1 MSGFKGVN
9 YFANYEKAPQI
20 IQGTPNYNVE
30 VSEGNNPPGDFFPAT
45 YLKVAVSENRI
56 GGSNFVLMPGKPV
69 AFDTNKRL
77 IPAGLAMEKESFEE
91 TYSTTVGDAAT
102 KLTAAEAAATIKY
115 SAVDASAGVRD
126 PYTGLVVTADDVV
139 ASSMK
144 AAGLGV
150 TDPIGIMRYSALQA
164 AGTDPSD
171 PSTFYKHNYDT
182 GGAKAFTR
190 WAYIQVPVVEIN
202 QRAEAMVNGSNS
214 HRIAL
219 YLADGGSVTFYKA
232 GVQKT
237 VTQKASPALFTDPVS
252 AGIPDQYAING
263 RTVFLNCKIAASDWE
278 IRYTPKVD
286 LPFTCLSVGYGS
298 GKIINSTDGSNGL
311 VEKGLADY
319 IGQVVGYNLDS
330 NFQVLGTDGCSTRK
344 LGRILDVKAGSSK
357 DLALVRTYFRDF
369 GLWQEGPGSAT
380 DGRNAYLAIANAPK
394 YMVRIAVN
402 FNLFY

>member
-1 MSGFKGVN
+1 MSGFNGVN
-9 YFANYEKAPQI
+9 YFADYVKAPQI

-56 GGSNFVLMPGKPV
+56 GGSNFVLMPGKVV

-77 IPAGLAMEKESFEE
+77 ITAGLAMEKEAYDTAYADED
-91 TYSTTVGDAAT
+91 GN
-102 KLTAAEAAATIKY
+102 TAAKIAAGEAASSIKY
-115 SAVDASAGVRD
+115 NATDVAAGVRD
-126 PYTGLVVTADDVV
+126 AEGYNCTADDYL
-139 ASSMK
+139 ATSMK

-164 AGTDPSD
+164 AGTDPND

-182 GGAKAFTR
+182 GGSRAFSR
-190 WAYIQVPVVEIN
+190 WCYIQVPVVEIN
-202 QRAEAMVNGSNS
+202 QRAEAITNSANS

-219 YLADGGSVTFYKA
+219 YLADGGVPYFYKA

-237 VTQKASPALFTDPVS
+237 LTLKPSPTDFTDPAT
-252 AGIPDQYAING
+252 AGTPDQYSIKG
-263 RTVFLNCKIAASDWE
+263 RTIFMNCAVDTSTWE
-278 IRYTPKVD
+278 VRYTPKVD

-298 GKIINSTDGSNGL
+298 GKIINSTDLSNGL
-311 VEKGLADY
+311 AEKGLADY

-330 NFQVLGTDGCSTRK
+330 NFQVFGSTGCSTRK
-344 LGRILDVKAGSSK
+344 VGRILDVKAGSSK

-394 YMVRIAVN
+394 YMVRIAIN

>member
-1 MSGFKGVN
+1 MSGFQGVN
-9 YFANYEKAPQI
+9 YFADFVKAPQI

-30 VSEGNNPPGDFFPAT
+30 VSEGNTPPGDFFPAT

-77 IPAGLAMEKESFEE
+77 IPAGLAWEKESYDATYAE
-91 TYSTTVGDAAT
+91 TSGDAAT
-102 KLTAAEAAATIKY
+102 KRAAANAAATIKY
-115 SAVDASAGVRD
+115 TAVDAAAGVRNAN
-126 PYTGLVVTADDVV
+126 GLVCTADEILAEEMMD
-139 ASSMK
+139 ASI
-144 AAGLGV
+144 GV

-164 AGTDPSD
+164 AGTDPND

-182 GGAKAFTR
+182 GGSRAFIR
-190 WAYIQVPVVEIN
+190 KCYIQVPVVEVN
-202 QRAEAMVNGSNS
+202 QRAEAVTNGSNT

-219 YLADGGSVTFYKA
+219 YIADGGVPYFYKA

-237 VTQKASPALFTDPVS
+237 LTLKASPTDFTAAAS
-252 AGIPDQYAING
+252 AGTPDQYCIKG
-263 RTVFLNCKIAASDWE
+263 RTIFLNEKVNTATWE

-311 VEKGLADY
+311 TEKGLKDY
-319 IGQVVGYNLDS
+319 IGQVIGYNLDS
-330 NFQVLGTDGCSTRK
+330 NFQLFGSTGCNTK
-344 LGRILDVKAGSSK
+344 KVGRILDVKQGSSK

-369 GLWQEGPGSAT
+369 GLWQEAPGSAT

-394 YMVRIAVN
+394 YIVRIAVN
-402 FNLFY
+402 FDLFY